1 MPTRPAPGDD
11 VADAPLTVALRGR
24 MVDLQPAMRRVGAY
38 VLADPAGAA
47 AMTITDLAAAC
58 GTSEATVL
66 RLCRELGLRGYPQL
80 RLALATEVGSRERT
94 DGRAAPSGDIAPGD
108 DLESVIEKIAF
119 ADARAV
125 EDTARSLSVAELEAV
140 VDTIVTAPRV
150 DIYGVGASAF
160 VAADL
165 QQKLHRIGRVAF
177 AFPDAHMAL
186 VSAALLKPGDVAIG
200 ISHSGSTIDTLDA
213 VRVAAEHGATTV
225 ALTNAPR
232 SPLARTADHVLRT
245 AARETTFR
253 SGATASR
260 LAQLTVVDCVFVAVA
275 QRTYDQSQS
284 ALEETFAAVRDRRL
298 GR

>member
-1 MPTRPAPGDD
+1 MTDIPPA
-11 VADAPLTVALRGR
+11 VPLTVALRGR
-24 MVDLQPAMRRVGAY
+24 LADLQPAMRRVAEY
-38 VLADPAGAA
+38 VLADPARASA
-47 AMTITDLAAAC
+47 LTITDLAGAC
-58 GTSEATVL
+58 GTSEATVV
-66 RLCRELGLRGYPQL
+66 RLCRELGLRGYPQF
-80 RLALATEVGSRERT
+80 RLALAAEMGSRERPG
-94 DGRAAPSGDIAPGD
+94 GREAPSGDIAPGD
-108 DLESVIEKIAF
+108 DLASVIEKIAF

-140 VDTIVTAPRV
+140 VDTMVTASRI

-165 QQKLHRIGRVAF
+165 QQKLHRIGRVSF

-200 ISHSGSTIDTLDA
+200 ISHTGTTLDTLDA
-213 VRVAAEHGATTV
+213 VRVAAAHGATTV

-275 QRTYDQSQS
+275 QRTYEQSQA
-284 ALEETFAAVRDRRL
+284 ALEATYAAVRDRRT
-298 GR
+298 RSPR

>member
-1 MPTRPAPGDD
+1 MTP
-11 VADAPLTVALRGR
+11 VPLTVTVRGR
-24 MVDLQPAMRRVGAY
+24 LSDLQPAMRRVGEY
-38 VLADPAGAA
+38 VLADPSRAS
-47 AMTITDLAAAC
+47 AMTITDLASAC
-58 GTSEATVL
+58 HTSEATVI
-66 RLCRELGLRGYPQL
+66 RFCRELGLRGYPQF
-80 RLALATEVGSRERT
+80 RLALAAEMGLREGS
-94 DGRAAPSGDIAPGD
+94 ASAPAPSGDISPGD
-108 DLESVIEKIAF
+108 DLASVIEKIAF

-125 EDTARSLSVAELEAV
+125 EDTARSLSVVELEAV

-150 DIYGVGASAF
+150 DIYGVGASGF

-177 AFPDAHMAL
+177 AFPDAHLAL
-186 VSAALLKPGDVAIG
+186 MSAALLGPGDVAIG
-200 ISHSGSTIDTLDA
+200 ISHTGTTYDTLDA

-232 SPLARTADHVLRT
+232 SPLATAADHVLRT

-275 QRTYDQSQS
+275 QRTYEQSQA
-284 ALEETFAAVRDRRL
+284 ALEKTYDAVRDRRS
-298 GR
+298 RPPR